1 MLNGI
6 DEANKNTQLS
16 IYYNWAKQ
24 RGQLEPLRLIS
35 CPDFRK
41 AEIEL
46 EIEAEMKDK
55 YEFVEYSKIS
65 RFIDDVN
72 KKNRFKGFPFEGA
85 FKTLLMHLTSL
96 VIKINQ
102 NSLNNSFWNRYK
114 KLSPKLS

>member
-1 MLNGI
+1 MNGI
-6 DEANKNTQLS
+6 DEANTPQLS
-16 IYYNWAKQ
+16 IYYNLAKQ

-46 EIEAEMKDK
+46 EIEAETKDK
-55 YEFVEYSKIS
+55 YEFVEYSKIC

-72 KKNRFKGFPFEGA
+72 KKNYFKGFPFEEGT

-102 NSLNNSFWNRYK
+102 NCLNNSFWNRYK
-114 KLSPKLS
+114 KLSLKLS